1 MQTGPLALGIVSSSP
16 RVASAD
22 GLGFTEV
29 GESALTVTVWGA
41 PQDWSSFTLDT

>member
-16 RVASAD
+16 HVASAD

-29 GESALTVTVWGA
+29 GESALTVTGVRPRTGLLLQWI
-41 PQDWSSFTLDT
+41 LE

>member
-29 GESALTVTVWGA
+29 GRSARTVWGA